1 MDYASMSLVELK
13 QIAKGRG
20 YIKMYYVMPKQELV
34 RILSL
39 PEPPRELIAAK
50 RTIKDLRAEAKARG
64 LHGFWGLSRA
74 ALLAL
79 LYPSLEETAPNK
91 HQKNECDTN
100 EHDDPERH
108 DSE

>member
-1 MDYASMSLVELK
+1 MSLVELK

-20 YIKMYYVMPKQELV
+20 YIKLYYVMPKEELV

-39 PEPPRELIAAK
+39 PDPPREMIVAK
-50 RTIKDLRAEAKARG
+50 LTIKHLRAEAKSRG
-64 LHGFWGLSRA
+64 LHGFWGLSRS

-79 LYPSLEETAPNK
+79 LYPPLDETAPNK
-91 HQKNECDTN
+91 NQENERDTN
-100 EHDDPERH
+100 KHDDPESH